1 MFNVLVVEDDKNLKK
16 LMVTYLKRNNYTV
29 FEANNGVQ
37 ALDIID
43 KQYIDLV
50 ISDIMMPEMD
60 GYQLLNELRTANYEI
75 PIMLITAKSDIRDKK
90 QGFILGADD
99 YMVKPIDMEEM
110 VLRVSVLLK
119 RVKSANKRKIIIG
132 DLVIDYDQL
141 SITKHGKVYNLAQKE
156 FYLLYKL
163 ISTPNTIFSRQ
174 ELIEEIWGLES
185 ESEYRTVDVHIKRL
199 REKLSD
205 LNEFEIVTVRGAGYK
220 VIINK
225 WGKKWKIKFLEQK
238 EQYKE
243 N

>member
-50 ISDIMMPEMD
+50 ISDVMMPEMD
-60 GYQLLNELRTANYEI
+60 GFELVNELRTSNYEI
-75 PIMLITAKSDIRDKK
+75 PIMLITAKGDISDKK

-99 YMVKPIDMEEM
+99 YMVKPVDMEEM
-110 VLRVSVLLK
+110 ILRVSVLLK
-119 RVKSANKRKIIIG
+119 RVKSANKRRIVID

-141 SITKHGKVYNLAQKE
+141 SVTKHGKVYNLAQKE

-199 REKLSD
+199 REKLKE
-205 LNEFEIVTVRGAGYK
+205 LNELEIVTVRGLGYK
-220 VIINK
+220 CIINK
-225 WGKKWKIKFLEQK
+225 EKVEK
-238 EQYKE
+238 
-243 N
+243 

>member
-1 MFNVLVVEDDKNLKK
+1 MDSVVEDDKNLKK
-16 LMVTYLKRNNYTV
+16 LMVTYLKKNNYTT
-29 FEANNGVQ
+29 FEARNGIQ

-60 GYQLLNELRTANYEI
+60 GYELLNELRIANYEI
-75 PIMLITAKSDIRDKK
+75 PIMLITAKSDISDKK

-119 RVKSANKRKIIIG
+119 RAKSANKRKIILR
-132 DLVIDYDQL
+132 DLIIDYDQL
-141 SITKHGKVYNLAQKE
+141 SVVKHDKVYNLAQKE

-163 ISTPNTIFSRQ
+163 VSTPNTIFTRQ

-199 REKLSD
+199 REKLKE
-205 LNEFEIVTVRGAGYK
+205 LNELEIVTVRGLGYK
-220 VIINK
+220 CIINK
-225 WGKKWKIKFLEQK
+225 EKVEK
-238 EQYKE
+238 
-243 N
+243 

>member
-16 LMVTYLKRNNYTV
+16 LMVTYLKKNNYTT
-29 FEANNGVQ
+29 FEARNGIQ

-60 GYQLLNELRTANYEI
+60 GYELLNELRIANYEI
-75 PIMLITAKSDIRDKK
+75 PIMLITAKSDISDKK

-119 RVKSANKRKIIIG
+119 RAKSANKRKIILR
-132 DLVIDYDQL
+132 DLIIDYDQL
-141 SITKHGKVYNLAQKE
+141 SVVKHDKVYNLAQKE

-163 ISTPNTIFSRQ
+163 VSTPNTYFHKTRTNRRN
-174 ELIEEIWGLES
+174 LGAWNG

-199 REKLSD
+199 QRKLKE
-205 LNEFEIVTVRGAGYK
+205 LNELEIVTVRGLGYK
-220 VIINK
+220 CIINK
-225 WGKKWKIKFLEQK
+225 EKVEK
-238 EQYKE
+238 
-243 N
+243 

>member
-29 FEANNGVQ
+29 FEANNGIH

-50 ISDIMMPEMD
+50 ISDVMMPEMD
-60 GYQLLNELRTANYEI
+60 GFELLNELRTSNYEI
-75 PIMLITAKSDIRDKK
+75 PIMLITAKGDISDKK

-99 YMVKPIDMEEM
+99 YMVKPVDMEEM
-110 VLRVSVLLK
+110 ILRVSVLLK
-119 RVKSANKRKIIIG
+119 RVKSADKRKIVIG
-132 DLVIDYDQL
+132 DLIIDYDQL
-141 SITKHGKVYNLAQKE
+141 SVTKHGKVYNLAQKE

-225 WGKKWKIKFLEQK
+225 T
-238 EQYKE
+238 
-243 N
+243 

>member
-1 MFNVLVVEDDKNLKK
+1 MFNILVVEDDKNLKK
-16 LMVTYLKRNNYTV
+16 LMVTYLKRNNYST
-29 FEANNGVQ
+29 FEASNGIQ

-60 GYQLLNELRTANYEI
+60 GYQLLNELRTSNYEI
-75 PIMLITAKSDIRDKK
+75 PIMLITAKSDISDKK

-99 YMVKPIDMEEM
+99 YMVKPVDMEEM

-119 RVKSANKRKIIIG
+119 RVKSANKRKIVIG

-141 SITKHGKVYNLAQKE
+141 SVTKHGKVYNLAQKE

-205 LNEFEIVTVRGAGYK
+205 LKEFEIVTVRGAGYK
-220 VIINK
+220 IIINK
-225 WGKKWKIKFLEQK
+225 
-238 EQYKE
+238 
-243 N
+243 

>member
-1 MFNVLVVEDDKNLKK
+1 MALIYVVEDDKNLKK

-29 FEANNGVQ
+29 FEANNGLQ

-50 ISDIMMPEMD
+50 ISDVMMPEMD
-60 GYQLLNELRTANYEI
+60 GFELLNELRTSNYEI
-75 PIMLITAKSDIRDKK
+75 PIMLITAKGDISDKK

-99 YMVKPIDMEEM
+99 YMVKPVDMEEM
-110 VLRVSVLLK
+110 ILRVSVLLK
-119 RVKSANKRKIIIG
+119 RVKSANKRKIVIG
-132 DLVIDYDQL
+132 DLAIDYDQL
-141 SITKHGKVYNLAQKE
+141 SVTKHGKVYNLAQKE

-225 WGKKWKIKFLEQK
+225 T
-238 EQYKE
+238 
-243 N
+243 

>member
-50 ISDIMMPEMD
+50 ISDVMMPEMD
-60 GYQLLNELRTANYEI
+60 GFELLNELRTSNYEI
-75 PIMLITAKSDIRDKK
+75 PIMLITAKGDISDKK

-99 YMVKPIDMEEM
+99 YMVKPVDMEEM
-110 VLRVSVLLK
+110 ILRVSVLLK
-119 RVKSANKRKIIIG
+119 RVKSANKRRIVIG
-132 DLVIDYDQL
+132 DLIIDYDQL
-141 SITKHGKVYNLAQKE
+141 SVTKQGKVYNLAQKE

-199 REKLSD
+199 RGKLSD

-220 VIINK
+220 IVINK
-225 WGKKWKIKFLEQK
+225 
-238 EQYKE
+238 
-243 N
+243 

>member
-16 LMVTYLKRNNYTV
+16 LMVTYLKKNNYTT
-29 FEANNGVQ
+29 FEARNGIQ

-60 GYQLLNELRTANYEI
+60 GYELLNELRVANYEI
-75 PIMLITAKSDIRDKK
+75 PIMLITAKSDISDKK

-119 RVKSANKRKIIIG
+119 RAKSANKRKIILR
-132 DLVIDYDQL
+132 DLIIDYDQL
-141 SITKHGKVYNLAQKE
+141 SVVKHDKVYNLAQKE

-163 ISTPNTIFSRQ
+163 VSTPNTIFTRQ

-199 REKLSD
+199 REKLKE
-205 LNEFEIVTVRGAGYK
+205 LNELEIVTVRGLGYK
-220 VIINK
+220 CIINK
-225 WGKKWKIKFLEQK
+225 EKVEK
-238 EQYKE
+238 
-243 N
+243 

>member
-16 LMVTYLKRNNYTV
+16 LMVTYLKKNNYTT
-29 FEANNGVQ
+29 FEARNGIQ

-60 GYQLLNELRTANYEI
+60 GYELLNELRIANYEI
-75 PIMLITAKSDIRDKK
+75 PIMLITAKSDISDKK

-119 RVKSANKRKIIIG
+119 RAKSANKRKIILR
-132 DLVIDYDQL
+132 DLIIDYDQL
-141 SITKHGKVYNLAQKE
+141 SVVKHDKVYNLAQKE

-163 ISTPNTIFSRQ
+163 VSTPNTIFTRQ

-185 ESEYRTVDVHIKRL
+185 ESEYRTVDVSGR
-199 REKLSD
+199 
-205 LNEFEIVTVRGAGYK
+205 YK
-220 VIINK
+220 FQDSEYVS
-225 WGKKWKIKFLEQK
+225 LA
-238 EQYKE
+238 
-243 N
+243 

>member
-1 MFNVLVVEDDKNLKK
+1 
-16 LMVTYLKRNNYTV
+16 
-29 FEANNGVQ
+29 
-37 ALDIID
+37 
-43 KQYIDLV
+43 
-50 ISDIMMPEMD
+50 MMPEMD
-60 GYQLLNELRTANYEI
+60 GFELLNELRTSNYEI
-75 PIMLITAKSDIRDKK
+75 PIMLVTAKGDISDKK

-99 YMVKPIDMEEM
+99 YMVKPVDMEEM
-110 VLRVSVLLK
+110 ILRVSVLLK
-119 RVKSANKRKIIIG
+119 RVKSANKRKIVIG
-132 DLVIDYDQL
+132 DLIIDYDQL
-141 SITKHGKVYNLAQKE
+141 SVTKHGKVYNLAQKE

-225 WGKKWKIKFLEQK
+225 T
-238 EQYKE
+238 
-243 N
+243 

>member
-29 FEANNGVQ
+29 FEANNGIH

-50 ISDIMMPEMD
+50 ISDVMMPGMD
-60 GYQLLNELRTANYEI
+60 GFELLNELRTSNYEI
-75 PIMLITAKSDIRDKK
+75 PIMLITAKGDISDKK

-99 YMVKPIDMEEM
+99 YMVKPVDMEEM
-110 VLRVSVLLK
+110 ILRVSVLLK
-119 RVKSANKRKIIIG
+119 RVKSANKRKIVID

-141 SITKHGKVYNLAQKE
+141 SVTKHGKVYNLAQKE

-225 WGKKWKIKFLEQK
+225 
-238 EQYKE
+238 
-243 N
+243 

>member
-50 ISDIMMPEMD
+50 ISDVMMPEMD
-60 GYQLLNELRTANYEI
+60 GFELVNELRTSNYEI
-75 PIMLITAKSDIRDKK
+75 PIMLITAKGDISDKK

-99 YMVKPIDMEEM
+99 YMVKPVDMEEM
-110 VLRVSVLLK
+110 ILRVSVLLK
-119 RVKSANKRKIIIG
+119 RVKSANKRRIVID

-141 SITKHGKVYNLAQKE
+141 SVTKHGKVYNLAQKE
-156 FYLLYKL
+156 YYLLYKL

-225 WGKKWKIKFLEQK
+225 T
-238 EQYKE
+238 
-243 N
+243 

>member
-16 LMVTYLKRNNYTV
+16 LMVTYLKRNNYTT
-29 FEANNGVQ
+29 FEASNGIQ

-50 ISDIMMPEMD
+50 ISDIMMPEMN
-60 GYQLLNELRTANYEI
+60 GYQLLNELRTSNYEI
-75 PIMLITAKSDIRDKK
+75 PIMLITAKSDISDKK
-90 QGFILGADD
+90 QGFFLGADD
-99 YMVKPIDMEEM
+99 YMVKPVDMEEM

-119 RVKSANKRKIIIG
+119 RVKSANKRKIILG
-132 DLVIDYDQL
+132 DLIIDYDQL
-141 SITKHGKVYNLAQKE
+141 SVTKHGKVYNLAQKE

-205 LNEFEIVTVRGAGYK
+205 LKEFEIVTVRGAGYK
-220 VIINK
+220 IVINK
-225 WGKKWKIKFLEQK
+225 
-238 EQYKE
+238 
-243 N
+243 

>member
-60 GYQLLNELRTANYEI
+60 GYQLLNELRTSNYEI

-119 RVKSANKRKIIIG
+119 RVKSANKRKIVIG

-141 SITKHGKVYNLAQKE
+141 SITKHSKVYNLAQKE

-225 WGKKWKIKFLEQK
+225 
-238 EQYKE
+238 
-243 N
+243 

>member
-16 LMVTYLKRNNYTV
+16 LMVTYLKKNNYTT
-29 FEANNGVQ
+29 FEARNGIQ

-60 GYQLLNELRTANYEI
+60 GYELLSELRIANYEI
-75 PIMLITAKSDIRDKK
+75 PIMLITAKSDISDKK

-110 VLRVSVLLK
+110 VLRVSFLLK
-119 RVKSANKRKIIIG
+119 RAKSANKRKIILR
-132 DLVIDYDQL
+132 DLIIDYDQL
-141 SITKHGKVYNLAQKE
+141 SVVKDDKVYNLAQKE

-163 ISTPNTIFSRQ
+163 VSTPNTIFTRQ

-199 REKLSD
+199 REKLKE
-205 LNEFEIVTVRGAGYK
+205 LNELEIVTVRGLGYK
-220 VIINK
+220 CIINK
-225 WGKKWKIKFLEQK
+225 EKVEK
-238 EQYKE
+238 
-243 N
+243 

>member
-1 MFNVLVVEDDKNLKK
+1 MFNILVVEDDKNLKK
-16 LMVTYLKRNNYTV
+16 LMVTYLKRNNYST
-29 FEANNGVQ
+29 FEASNGIQ

-60 GYQLLNELRTANYEI
+60 GYQLLNELRTSNYEI
-75 PIMLITAKSDIRDKK
+75 PIMLITAKSDISDKK

-99 YMVKPIDMEEM
+99 YMVKPVDMEEM

-119 RVKSANKRKIIIG
+119 RVKSANKRKIVLG
-132 DLVIDYDQL
+132 DLIIDYDQL
-141 SITKHGKVYNLAQKE
+141 SVTKHGKVYNLAQKE

-205 LNEFEIVTVRGAGYK
+205 LKEFEIVTVRGAGYK
-220 VIINK
+220 IIINK
-225 WGKKWKIKFLEQK
+225 
-238 EQYKE
+238 
-243 N
+243 

>member
-1 MFNVLVVEDDKNLKK
+1 MFNILVVEDDKNLKK
-16 LMVTYLKRNNYTV
+16 LMVTYLKRNNYST
-29 FEANNGVQ
+29 FEASNGIQ

-60 GYQLLNELRTANYEI
+60 GYQLLNELRTSNYEI
-75 PIMLITAKSDIRDKK
+75 PIMLITAKSDISDKK
-90 QGFILGADD
+90 QGFVLGADD
-99 YMVKPIDMEEM
+99 YMVKPVDMEEM

-119 RVKSANKRKIIIG
+119 RVKSANKRKIVIG

-141 SITKHGKVYNLAQKE
+141 SVNKHGKVYNLAQKE

-205 LNEFEIVTVRGAGYK
+205 LKEFEIVTVRGAGYK
-220 VIINK
+220 IIINK
-225 WGKKWKIKFLEQK
+225 
-238 EQYKE
+238 
-243 N
+243 

>member
-29 FEANNGVQ
+29 FEANNGIH

-50 ISDIMMPEMD
+50 ISDVMMPEMD
-60 GYQLLNELRTANYEI
+60 GFELLNELRTSNYEI
-75 PIMLITAKSDIRDKK
+75 PIMLITAKGDISDKK

-99 YMVKPIDMEEM
+99 YMVKPVDMEEM
-110 VLRVSVLLK
+110 ILRVSVLLK
-119 RVKSANKRKIIIG
+119 RIKSANTRKIVIG

-141 SITKHGKVYNLAQKE
+141 NVTKHGKVYNLAQKE

-225 WGKKWKIKFLEQK
+225 T
-238 EQYKE
+238 
-243 N
+243 

>member
-29 FEANNGVQ
+29 FEANNGLQ

-50 ISDIMMPEMD
+50 ISDVMMPEMD
-60 GYQLLNELRTANYEI
+60 GFELLNELRTSNYEI
-75 PIMLITAKSDIRDKK
+75 PIMLVTAKGDISDKK

-99 YMVKPIDMEEM
+99 YMVKPVDMEEM
-110 VLRVSVLLK
+110 ILRVSVLLK
-119 RVKSANKRKIIIG
+119 RVKSANTRKIVIG

-141 SITKHGKVYNLAQKE
+141 SVTKHGKVYNLAQKE

-225 WGKKWKIKFLEQK
+225 T
-238 EQYKE
+238 
-243 N
+243 

>member
-29 FEANNGVQ
+29 FEANNGIQ

-50 ISDIMMPEMD
+50 ISDVMMPEMD
-60 GYQLLNELRTANYEI
+60 GFELLNELRTSNYEI
-75 PIMLITAKSDIRDKK
+75 PIMLITAKGDISDKK

-99 YMVKPIDMEEM
+99 YMVKPVDMEEM
-110 VLRVSVLLK
+110 ILRVSVLLK
-119 RVKSANKRKIIIG
+119 RVKSANKRRIVIA

-141 SITKHGKVYNLAQKE
+141 SVTKHGKVYNLAQKE

-205 LNEFEIVTVRGAGYK
+205 LDEFEIVTVRGAGYK

-225 WGKKWKIKFLEQK
+225 T
-238 EQYKE
+238 
-243 N
+243 

>member
-16 LMVTYLKRNNYTV
+16 LMITYLKKNNYTT
-29 FEANNGVQ
+29 FEASNGVQ

-60 GYQLLNELRTANYEI
+60 GYELLNELRTSNYEI

-119 RVKSANKRKIIIG
+119 RVKSANKRKIILG
-132 DLVIDYDQL
+132 DLIIDYDQL
-141 SITKHGKVYNLAQKE
+141 SVTKHGKVFNLAQKE

-163 ISTPNTIFSRQ
+163 ISSPNTIFSRQ

-205 LNEFEIVTVRGAGYK
+205 IKEFEIVTVRGAGYK
-220 VIINK
+220 IIINK
-225 WGKKWKIKFLEQK
+225 
-238 EQYKE
+238 
-243 N
+243 

>member
-16 LMVTYLKRNNYTV
+16 LMVTYLKKNNYTT
-29 FEANNGVQ
+29 FEARNGIQ

-60 GYQLLNELRTANYEI
+60 GYELLNELRIANYEI
-75 PIMLITAKSDIRDKK
+75 PIMLITAKSDISDKK

-119 RVKSANKRKIIIG
+119 RAKRANKRKIILR
-132 DLVIDYDQL
+132 DLIIDYDQL
-141 SITKHGKVYNLAQKE
+141 SVVKHDKVYNLAQKE

-163 ISTPNTIFSRQ
+163 VSTPNTIFTRQ

-199 REKLSD
+199 REKLKE
-205 LNEFEIVTVRGAGYK
+205 LNELEIVTVRGLGYK
-220 VIINK
+220 CIINEEK
-225 WGKKWKIKFLEQK
+225 VEK
-238 EQYKE
+238 
-243 N
+243 

>member
-29 FEANNGVQ
+29 FEANNGIQ

-50 ISDIMMPEMD
+50 ISDVMMPEMD
-60 GYQLLNELRTANYEI
+60 GFELLNELRTSNYEI
-75 PIMLITAKSDIRDKK
+75 PIMLITAKGDISDKK

-99 YMVKPIDMEEM
+99 YMVKPVDMEEM
-110 VLRVSVLLK
+110 ILRVSVLLK
-119 RVKSANKRKIIIG
+119 RVKSANKRRIVIG
-132 DLVIDYDQL
+132 DLIIDYDQL
-141 SITKHGKVYNLAQKE
+141 SVTKQGKVYNLAQKE

-199 REKLSD
+199 RGKLSD

-220 VIINK
+220 IVINK
-225 WGKKWKIKFLEQK
+225 
-238 EQYKE
+238 
-243 N
+243 

>member
-16 LMVTYLKRNNYTV
+16 LMITYLKKNNYTT
-29 FEANNGVQ
+29 FEASNGVQ

-60 GYQLLNELRTANYEI
+60 GYQLLNELRTSNYEI
-75 PIMLITAKSDIRDKK
+75 PIMLITAKGDISDKK

-99 YMVKPIDMEEM
+99 YMVKPVDMEEM
-110 VLRVSVLLK
+110 ILRVSVLLK
-119 RVKSANKRKIIIG
+119 RVKSANKRKIVID

-141 SITKHGKVYNLAQKE
+141 SVTKHGKVYNLAQKE

-220 VIINK
+220 IVINK
-225 WGKKWKIKFLEQK
+225 
-238 EQYKE
+238 
-243 N
+243 

>member
-29 FEANNGVQ
+29 FEANNGIH

-50 ISDIMMPEMD
+50 ISDVMMPEMD
-60 GYQLLNELRTANYEI
+60 GFELLNELRTSNYEI
-75 PIMLITAKSDIRDKK
+75 PIMLITAKVDISDKK

-99 YMVKPIDMEEM
+99 YMVKPVDMEEM
-110 VLRVSVLLK
+110 ILRVSVLLK
-119 RVKSANKRKIIIG
+119 RVKSANKRKIVMG
-132 DLVIDYDQL
+132 DLIIDYDQL
-141 SITKHGKVYNLAQKE
+141 SVTKHGKVYNLAQKE

-185 ESEYRTVDVHIKRL
+185 DSEYRTVDVHIKRL

-225 WGKKWKIKFLEQK
+225 T
-238 EQYKE
+238 
-243 N
+243 

>member
-16 LMVTYLKRNNYTV
+16 LMVTYLKKNNYTT
-29 FEANNGVQ
+29 FEARNGIQ

-60 GYQLLNELRTANYEI
+60 GYELLNELRIANYEI
-75 PIMLITAKSDIRDKK
+75 PIMLITAKSDISDKK

-119 RVKSANKRKIIIG
+119 RAKSANKRKIILR
-132 DLVIDYDQL
+132 DLIIDYDQL
-141 SITKHGKVYNLAQKE
+141 SVVKHDKVYNLAQKE

-163 ISTPNTIFSRQ
+163 VSTPNTIFTRQ

-199 REKLSD
+199 REKLKE
-205 LNEFEIVTVRGAGYK
+205 LNELEIVTVRGLGYK
-220 VIINK
+220 CIINEEK
-225 WGKKWKIKFLEQK
+225 VEK
-238 EQYKE
+238 
-243 N
+243 

>member
-1 MFNVLVVEDDKNLKK
+1 MFNILVVEDDKNLKK
-16 LMVTYLKRNNYTV
+16 LMVTYLKRNNYST
-29 FEANNGVQ
+29 FEASNGIQ

-60 GYQLLNELRTANYEI
+60 GYQLLNELRTSNYEI
-75 PIMLITAKSDIRDKK
+75 PIMLITAKGDISDKK

-99 YMVKPIDMEEM
+99 YMVKPVDMEEM

-119 RVKSANKRKIIIG
+119 RVKSANKRKIVIG

-141 SITKHGKVYNLAQKE
+141 SVTKHGKVYNLAQKE

-205 LNEFEIVTVRGAGYK
+205 LKEFEIVTVRGAGYK
-220 VIINK
+220 IIINK
-225 WGKKWKIKFLEQK
+225 
-238 EQYKE
+238 
-243 N
+243 